1 MRAWHDAG
9 VAAGWTRVPPRATG
23 ADRRRTVV
31 LLGSTGSIG
40 RQAVE
45 VLLANP
51 DRFTVVGLAAAGSRP
66 GLLADQ
72 ARALHVREVVVARAD
87 AAEATAQH
95 LPGDAE
101 LAVGDR
107 AVSELAG
114 TGVDVVLNALDGAAG
129 LPATLAALEAG
140 STLALANKESLV
152 IGGELVTSRAAPG
165 QITPVDSEH
174 SAIAQCLRAGAP
186 AEVAAL
192 VLTASGGPFRGRSRD
207 SLRAVTPDQAMAHPT
222 WSMGPLV
229 TINSATLM
237 NKGLEVLE
245 AHHLFGVDFD
255 RIRVVVHPQSVVHS
269 MVEFTDGSTIAQAS
283 PPDMRLPIALAL
295 GWPDRVPAAVPP
307 VDWSRPQSWTFEPV
321 DARAFP
327 ALALAIA
334 AGRAGGTAPAVL
346 NGANEVAVAAFVDG
360 RLGFLGI
367 ADTVGAVLDLHQR
380 VHRPTLEQLRGSDTW
395 ARAAAGALIRGEHP
409 SPPPAQEDQAP

>member
-1 MRAWHDAG
+1 M
-9 VAAGWTRVPPRATG
+9 
-23 ADRRRTVV
+23 V
-31 LLGSTGSIG
+31 LLGSTGSVG

-66 GLLADQ
+66 DLLAEQ
-72 ARALHVREVVVARAD
+72 ARALRVRQVVVARAE
-87 AAEATAQH
+87 AAEATARN
-95 LPGDAE
+95 LPGAAG

-107 AVSELAG
+107 AVGELAG

-152 IGGELVTSRAAPG
+152 VGGELVTSRAAPG

-174 SAIAQCLRAGAP
+174 SAIAQCLRAGTP

-192 VLTASGGPFRGRSRD
+192 VLTASGGPFRGRDRD
-207 SLRAVTPDQAMAHPT
+207 SLRAVTPAQAMAHPT

-229 TINSATLM
+229 TVNSATLM

-255 RIRVVVHPQSVVHS
+255 RIRVVVHPQSTVHS
-269 MVEFTDGSTIAQAS
+269 MVEFTDGSTIAQVS
-283 PPDMRLPIALAL
+283 RPDMKLPIALGL
-295 GWPDRVPAAVPP
+295 GWPDRVPGAVPAM
-307 VDWSRPQSWTFEPV
+307 DWTRPQGWSFEPV

-327 ALALAIA
+327 ALELAIT

-360 RLGFLGI
+360 RLSFLGI
-367 ADTVGAVLDLHQR
+367 ADTVGAVLDRHRR
-380 VHRPTLEQLRGSDTW
+380 VDRPTLEQLQGADTW
-395 ARAAAGALIRGEHP
+395 ARAAAAALVRGDEP
-409 SPPPAQEDQAP
+409 EPNPAQPNPAQPKPAQEDQAL

>member
-1 MRAWHDAG
+1 M
-9 VAAGWTRVPPRATG
+9 PPRATG
-23 ADRRRTVV
+23 AGRRRTVV

-51 DRFTVVGLAAAGSRP
+51 DRFAVVGLAAAGSRP
-66 GLLADQ
+66 GLLAEQ
-72 ARALHVREVVVARAD
+72 ARALHVRQVVVARAD
-87 AAEATAQH
+87 AAEAVAEH
-95 LPGDAE
+95 LPGAAE

-107 AVSELAG
+107 AVTELAG

-152 IGGELVTSRAAPG
+152 IGGELVTSRAKPG

-174 SAIAQCLRAGAP
+174 SAIAQCLRAGSP
-186 AEVAAL
+186 REVASL
-192 VLTASGGPFRGRSRD
+192 VLTASGGPFRGRDRD
-207 SLRAVTPDQAMAHPT
+207 SLRTVTPAQALAHPT

-229 TINSATLM
+229 TINSATLV

-269 MVEFTDGSTIAQAS
+269 MVEFTDGSTVAQAS
-283 PPDMRLPIALAL
+283 PPDMRLPIALGL
-295 GWPDRVPAAVPP
+295 GWPDRVPGAARA
-307 VDWSRPQSWTFEPV
+307 VDWTRTQNWTFEPV

-327 ALALAIA
+327 ALELAIT

-346 NGANEVAVAAFVDG
+346 NAANETAVAAFLDG
-360 RLGFLGI
+360 RVGFLGI
-367 ADTVGAVLDLHQR
+367 ADTVRAVLDLHQR
-380 VHRPTLEQLRGSDTW
+380 VDRPTLEQLQGADSW
-395 ARAAAGALIRGEHP
+395 ARAAAAALVRGEHP
-409 SPPPAQEDQAP
+409 PATPDPPAPAGPSAAQEDQAP